1 MWYQFIL
8 QVHDVDDKKLIEG
21 IHKFLLAHI
30 GICYNIGIVVYNYT
44 TCPWL
49 HYDLNFWDP
58 LTTRIFFSE
67 NSKNDP
73 NYCDFFYTCNTANF
87 WHFETRS
94 SQYSRTCCMDIRYAF
109 NNMTGGF
116 FHQKCITLHN
126 IYLSEKTKN

>member
-49 HYDLNFWDP
+49 HYKVGHLHSELHRNCGVEFAWSNF
-58 LTTRIFFSE
+58 T
-67 NSKNDP
+67 
-73 NYCDFFYTCNTANF
+73 
-87 WHFETRS
+87 
-94 SQYSRTCCMDIRYAF
+94 
-109 NNMTGGF
+109 
-116 FHQKCITLHN
+116 
-126 IYLSEKTKN
+126 